1 MLRHYNVITSI
12 ARETNMSAKTKR
24 STIYLEEDI
33 FRALRLKA
41 AAVEVS
47 MSDLVNEA
55 LRAVLS
61 EDADDLAVIEQRRN
75 EETISF
81 EDFVAELKKSGKI

>member
-1 MLRHYNVITSI
+1 MR
-12 ARETNMSAKTKR
+12 ARTHKKTPGKTRR

-55 LRAVLS
+55 VRAVLS
-61 EDADDLAVIEQRRN
+61 EDAEDLAIIEERRN
-75 EETISF
+75 EETIPF
-81 EDFVAELKKSGKI
+81 DEFVAELKKSGKI

>member
-1 MLRHYNVITSI
+1 
-12 ARETNMSAKTKR
+12 MSARTHNKTPGKTRR

-55 LRAVLS
+55 VRAVLS
-61 EDADDLAVIEQRRN
+61 EDAEDLAIIEERRN
-75 EETISF
+75 EETIPF
-81 EDFVAELKKSGKI
+81 DEFVAELKKSGKI

>member
-1 MLRHYNVITSI
+1 MTMP
-12 ARETNMSAKTKR
+12 ARTHKKTPGKTRR

-33 FRALRLKA
+33 FKALRLKA

-55 LRAVLS
+55 MRAVLS
-61 EDADDLAVIEQRRN
+61 EDAEDLAIIEERRN
-75 EETISF
+75 EEAVPFDEFI
-81 EDFVAELKKSGKI
+81 AKLKASGHL

>member
-1 MLRHYNVITSI
+1 MP
-12 ARETNMSAKTKR
+12 ARTHKKTPGKTRR
-24 STIYLEEDI
+24 STLYLEEDI

-55 LRAVLS
+55 VRAVLR
-61 EDADDLAVIEQRRN
+61 EDAEDLAIIEERRN
-75 EETISF
+75 EETIPF
-81 EDFVAELKKSGKI
+81 DDFVAELKKRGKI

>member
-1 MLRHYNVITSI
+1 MP
-12 ARETNMSAKTKR
+12 ARTHKKTPGKTRR
-24 STIYLEEDI
+24 STLYLEEDI

-55 LRAVLS
+55 VRAVLR
-61 EDADDLAVIEQRRN
+61 EDAEDLAIIEERRN
-75 EETISF
+75 EETIPF
-81 EDFVAELKKSGKI
+81 DDFVAEFKKSGKI